1 MLIALL
7 LLVTKHTGINSFK
20 RTLGHSS
27 WVTFTMEPIL
37 DLSSLPHPTPTVT
50 YDPKS
55 ETVTL
60 PSGVV
65 SVAGVTVITGGTELS
80 CGSCMLAFGF
90 WGTLVGL
97 SALCVG
103 LREYLLI
110 NEGNISNLLALGLVV
125 LFISLGIIVGVFGFR
140 FIMKKTGKKR
150 REREEGKVVL
160 VAEGGQTV
168 IKTITV

>member
-1 MLIALL
+1 
-7 LLVTKHTGINSFK
+7 
-20 RTLGHSS
+20 
-27 WVTFTMEPIL
+27 MEPIL
-37 DLSSLPHPTPTVT
+37 DISSLPHPTPTVT
-50 YDPKS
+50 YDPES
-55 ETVTL
+55 ETVTF

-103 LREYLLI
+103 LREYLML
-110 NEGNISNLLALGLVV
+110 NEGNISNLLALGLTT
-125 LFISLGIIVGVFGFR
+125 LIISLGIIFGVIGFR
-140 FIMKKTGKKR
+140 FIKKKTRVLR

-160 VAEGGQTV
+160 VGEGKRS
-168 IKTITV
+168 IKKTITV

>member
-1 MLIALL
+1 
-7 LLVTKHTGINSFK
+7 
-20 RTLGHSS
+20 
-27 WVTFTMEPIL
+27 MEPIL
-37 DLSSLPHPTPTVT
+37 DISAISHPSSTVT

-55 ETVTL
+55 ETVTF

-65 SVAGVTVITGGTELS
+65 SVAGVTVVTGGTELS
-80 CGSCMLAFGF
+80 CSSCMLAFGF

-103 LREYLLI
+103 LREHLLL
-110 NEGNISNLLALGLVV
+110 NDGNISNLLALGLAI
-125 LFISLGIIVGVFGFR
+125 LIISIGVMVGVFGFR
-140 FIMKKTGKKR
+140 CIKKKTGILR
-150 REREEGKVVL
+150 TEREEGKVVL

>member
-1 MLIALL
+1 
-7 LLVTKHTGINSFK
+7 
-20 RTLGHSS
+20 
-27 WVTFTMEPIL
+27 MEPVL

-55 ETVTL
+55 ETVTF

-103 LREYLLI
+103 LREYSLL
-110 NEGNISNLLALGLVV
+110 NEGNISNLMALGLVV
-125 LFISLGIIVGVFGFR
+125 LIISLGIMVGVCGFHLIR
-140 FIMKKTGKKR
+140 KKAGIMR

-160 VAEGGQTV
+160 VCEEGQSVVKTMTV
-168 IKTITV
+168 

>member
-1 MLIALL
+1 
-7 LLVTKHTGINSFK
+7 
-20 RTLGHSS
+20 
-27 WVTFTMEPIL
+27 MEPIL

-140 FIMKKTGKKR
+140 FIMKKTGKMR

-168 IKTITV
+168 IKTMTV

>member
-1 MLIALL
+1 MQP
-7 LLVTKHTGINSFK
+7 V
-20 RTLGHSS
+20 
-27 WVTFTMEPIL
+27 L

-55 ETVTL
+55 ETVTF

-65 SVAGVTVITGGTELS
+65 SIAGVTVITGGTELS
-80 CGSCMLAFGF
+80 WGSCMLAFGF

-110 NEGNISNLLALGLVV
+110 NESSISSLLVLSLVI
-125 LFISLGIIVGVFGFR
+125 LIISLGTIIGVFGFR
-140 FIMKKTGKKR
+140 FIMKKTR
-150 REREEGKVVL
+150 AMIRVREEGKVVL
-160 VAEGGQTV
+160 VGEEEQNV
-168 IKTITV
+168 IKTVTV